1 MYSGAVNVD
10 VLRQRLKDYSES
22 LGKHLVQVRE
32 EYTQLE
38 NRWRSFNSVAAGDYA
53 DQFRAGWIKTD
64 AQFKAY
70 IDQSQKIK
78 AFLDERIRKLDD
90 M

>member
-1 MYSGAVNVD
+1 MDSGGVNVD
-10 VLRQRLKDYSES
+10 VLRERLKEYSKS
-22 LGKHLVQVRE
+22 LGKHLTQVRE

-53 DQFRAGWIKTD
+53 DQFRAGWMRTD

-70 IDQSQKIK
+70 IDQSQNIK
-78 AFLDERIRKLDD
+78 AFLDERISELDN